1 MSTQRFNSDNV
12 KHQQNFSVTHED
24 RARLNGHVGKVIWST
39 GLSGAGKSTL
49 ANSLEIELYRN
60 SFRTYVIDGDN
71 VREGLNRDLEFSE
84 ADRIENLRRVTEVSK
99 LMMDAGLIV
108 IAAFISPFKRERERI
123 KKSIGEANFIEVF
136 VSTPLE
142 VCEQRDPKGLYKKA
156 RAGKIVNMTGISSPY
171 EAPDSPHFTVS
182 TQKPTDQFVRELS
195 VFIINLAR
203 RKA

>member
-1 MSTQRFNSDNV
+1 MSTQRFNLDNV

-24 RARLNGHVGKVIWST
+24 RARLNGHVGKVIWFT

-156 RAGKIVNMTGISSPY
+156 RAGKILNMTGISSPY
-171 EAPDSPHFTVS
+171 EAPDSPNFTVS

>member
-24 RARLNGHVGKVIWST
+24 RARLNGHVGKVIWFT

-156 RAGKIVNMTGISSPY
+156 RAGKILNMTGISSPY
-171 EAPDSPHFTVS
+171 EAPDSPNFTVS

-203 RKA
+203 RNA

>member
-24 RARLNGHVGKVIWST
+24 RARLNGHVGKVIWFT